1 MITKFS
7 PEVQEE
13 LKFYVYRLVDPRTG
27 QTFYVGKG
35 KGNRVFEH
43 IKAADE
49 IDKFYSEHKDDYDL
63 QNDDDDDSTKLK
75 NEDPVKK
82 IDELKQE
89 DPEKLKKIKEI
100 KDEGLEVIHIIQ
112 RYGLED
118 NETALEIE
126 AAFIDFFSLDLLTNR
141 QKGHGCDKGMI
152 WADAL
157 EQKYKR
163 SYFEENNPK
172 CSKFMII
179 KINQHSIDLKGSV
192 YEAVRSSWKINLE
205 KAKNYPVVLAV
216 KYGIVVGVYN
226 VKNGWKRTEDG
237 YRAYFDGEEAPL
249 EIKSLFFD
257 KRIPEKYRK
266 RQNPISYCDSK
277 METEEPTKQRNDAD
291 ASGI

>member
-1 MITKFS
+1 MITEFS
-7 PEVQEE
+7 SEVRDE

-35 KGNRVFEH
+35 KGNRVFDH
-43 IKAADE
+43 IKAADKIE
-49 IDKFYSEHKDDYDL
+49 EFYSKHKDDYDL
-63 QNDDDDDSTKLK
+63 QNDDDDDDSTKLN
-75 NEDPVKK
+75 NEDPIKK

-126 AAFIDFFSLDLLTNR
+126 AAFIDFFGLNLLTNR

-163 SYFEENNPK
+163 TCLKENNPK

-226 VKNGWKRTEDG
+226 VDKDGWKRTEDG

-266 RQNPISYCDSK
+266 RQNPISYCDGNL
-277 METEEPTKQRNDAD
+277 TEVEEEK
-291 ASGI
+291 